1 MTIKKLNPM
10 LPQNKIQNLPKIGI
24 TQGDIN
30 GIGYEVI
37 LKVLSD
43 SRMMESFIPVI
54 YGQSRVFSYYKK
66 NFGFEDL
73 TYNVIRDASQAQP
86 KRINII
92 NHTDEELK
100 IEPGMSTQVA
110 GKASVAALKMAMN
123 DLRGGAIDAMVNA
136 PVNKA
141 NIQSESFKFRGQT
154 EYVSSFYQNCDELPV
169 MVCGSLRIA
178 LATNHIPLKEVPDV
192 LTRDLL
198 IRKINVLNKTL
209 LNDFNII
216 APRIAV
222 LSLNPH
228 AGDNGLV
235 GTEEA
240 DVIKPSLDVAK
251 SHGTLVFGPFS
262 SYSFFGTGAWRKYD
276 AVLAMYHD
284 QGSVPFKV
292 LACDG
297 GVSFTAGLPVVRTA
311 PTHGTGYDIAN
322 RNIADPDSFRHA
334 IFLAL
339 DVLRN
344 RRREER

>member
-1 MTIKKLNPM
+1 M
-10 LPQNKIQNLPKIGI
+10 LPQNKTQNLPKIGI

-37 LKVLSD
+37 IKVLSD
-43 SRMMESFIPVI
+43 SRMMESFIPII

-100 IEPGMSTQVA
+100 IEPGMSTPVA
-110 GKASVAALKMAMN
+110 GMASVAALKMAVE
-123 DLRGGAIDAMVNA
+123 DLRNGVIDAMVNA

-141 NIQSESFKFRGQT
+141 NIQSEDFKFHGQT
-154 EYVSSFYQNCDELPV
+154 EYISSFYPYGDGLAM

-178 LATNHIPLKEVPDV
+178 LATNHISLKEVPYV

-198 IRKINVLNKTL
+198 IKKLGILNKTL
-209 LNDFNII
+209 INDFNIV

-228 AGDNGLV
+228 SGDNGLI
-235 GTEEA
+235 GTEETLM
-240 DVIKPSLDVAK
+240 IKPSMNVAK
-251 SHGTLVFGPFS
+251 SHGILAFGPFS
-262 SYSFFGTGAWRKYD
+262 AYGFFGTGAWRRYD

-292 LACDG
+292 LANDG
-297 GVSFTAGLPVVRTA
+297 GVSFTAGLPVIRTA

-322 RNIADPDSFRHA
+322 RNMADPDSFRHA
-334 IFLAL
+334 IFLAI
-339 DVLRN
+339 DVLKN
-344 RRREER
+344 RG

>member
-1 MTIKKLNPM
+1 M
-10 LPQNKIQNLPKIGI
+10 LPQNKLHNLPKIGM

-43 SRMMESFIPVI
+43 SRMLESFIPVI

-66 NFGFEDL
+66 SLGLDEL
-73 TYNVIRDASQAQP
+73 TYNVIRDASHAQP

-100 IEPGMSTQVA
+100 IEPGMSTLVA
-110 GKASVAALKMAMN
+110 GAASVAALKMAVG

-141 NIQSESFKFRGQT
+141 NIQSDSFRFRGQT
-154 EYVSSFYQNCDELPV
+154 EYISSFYPAGDSLAM
-169 MVCGSLRIA
+169 MVSDNIRVA
-178 LATNHIPLKEVPDV
+178 LATNHTALKDVPAT

-198 IRKINVLNKTL
+198 IKKINILNKTL
-209 LNDFNII
+209 ISDFNII

-228 AGDNGLV
+228 SGDNGLI

-251 SHGTLVFGPFS
+251 SHGILAFGPFS
-262 SYSFFGTGAWRKYD
+262 SYGFFGTDTWRKYD

-284 QGSVPFKV
+284 QGALPFKT
-292 LACDG
+292 LAND

-322 RNIADPDSFRHA
+322 RNMADPDSFRHA

-339 DVLRN
+339 DILKNRN
-344 RRREER
+344 GA

>member
-1 MTIKKLNPM
+1 M
-10 LPQNKIQNLPKIGI
+10 LPQNKSQNLPKIGI

-37 LKVLSD
+37 IKVLSD
-43 SRMMESFIPVI
+43 FRMMESFIPII

-66 NFGFEDL
+66 NLGMEDMNY
-73 TYNVIRDASQAQP
+73 TVIRDAAQAQP
-86 KRINII
+86 RRINII

-100 IEPGMSTQVA
+100 IEPGMSTPVA
-110 GKASVAALKMAMN
+110 GKASVAALKMAVEN
-123 DLRGGAIDAMVNA
+123 LRSGAIDALVNA

-141 NIQSESFKFRGQT
+141 NIQSDNFNFHGQT
-154 EYVSSFYQNCDELPV
+154 EYLSSFYPAGDGLAM
-169 MVCGSLRIA
+169 MVCGNLRIA
-178 LATNHIPLKEVPDV
+178 LTTNHVALKDVPTV
-192 LTRDLL
+192 LTKDVL
-198 IRKINVLNKTL
+198 IRKLGILNKTL
-209 LNDFNII
+209 IKDFNII

-228 AGDNGLV
+228 SGDSGLI
-235 GTEEA
+235 GKEEA
-240 DVIKPSLDVAK
+240 EIIKPSMDVAK
-251 SHGTLVFGPFS
+251 SHGVLAFGPFS
-262 SYSFFGTGAWRKYD
+262 AYGFFGTGAWRKYD

-292 LACDG
+292 LAYDG

-322 RNIADPDSFRHA
+322 RNMADPDSFRHA

-344 RRREER
+344 RNKG